1 MATTRFALSSTD
13 RRPIYLQLMDE
24 IRRAIVTG
32 VLKSDDALPSLREL
46 AVDLRINPNTIAQAY
61 RELEREGLVYFRR
74 GQGTFVADSKPTAAD
89 RKALC
94 RRVAKQALLEA
105 HRCGI
110 SAGELVDAIHEI
122 DAAAKPMA
130 SGKRG
135 A

>member
-1 MATTRFALSSTD
+1 MATIRFSLNSTD
-13 RRPIYLQLMDE
+13 RRPIYLQLMDD

-32 VLKSDDALPSLREL
+32 TLKSDDPLPSLREL

-61 RELEREGLVYFRR
+61 RELEREGLIYVRR

-89 RKALC
+89 RRMLC

-110 SAGELVDAIHEI
+110 SADELINALHEI
-122 DAAAKPMA
+122 DVAKPSA
-130 SGKRG
+130 AGKRDT
-135 A
+135 